1 MIALIYLIREDFK
14 VEIKKLDKKD
24 YCILFNYRNIDT
36 RWSLFNYKKHTKCS

>member
-24 YCILFNYRNIDT
+24 YCENNYRNIDT
-36 RWSLFNYKKHTKCS
+36 RWTLFNYKKHTKC